1 MSRVPQITYSSS
13 QRRFGN
19 VLPPP
24 MDDFNSR
31 VGLDKHPV
39 KRTCIVSPYF
49 PDAKDLFEIGSAT
62 LYSDIMHIMLLCLGL
77 ILPLY
82 IDLIFFFFKNSS
94 IQVKGSSNIS
104 AEKSNALP
112 AAASWYVCFCA
123 LSWQWSFLLIL

>member
-1 MSRVPQITYSSS
+1 MSRVPQITSSTS

-31 VGLDKHPV
+31 LGLDKHPV

-49 PDAKDLFEIGSAT
+49 PDAKDFCEIGSAT
-62 LYSDIMHIMLLCLGL
+62 FYSDIMHIMLLCVGL

-82 IDLIFFFFKNSS
+82 IDLNFFFFRIRQSRLK
-94 IQVKGSSNIS
+94 V
-104 AEKSNALP
+104 
-112 AAASWYVCFCA
+112 
-123 LSWQWSFLLIL
+123 LLILVPKYPMLYQQLLHGMFVFVPYLVNGLFC

>member
-1 MSRVPQITYSSS
+1 MSRVPQITSSSS
-13 QRRFGN
+13 QRRFGT

-31 VGLDKHPV
+31 LGLDKHPV

-49 PDAKDLFEIGSAT
+49 PDAKDFCEIGSAT

-82 IDLIFFFFKNSS
+82 IDLIFFF
-94 IQVKGSSNIS
+94 
-104 AEKSNALP
+104 
-112 AAASWYVCFCA
+112 
-123 LSWQWSFLLIL
+123 